1 MSGTRQKLST
11 AKRDSVYK
19 GQVVSSD
26 GTKKTV
32 EFQGIKIHLD
42 RPKGLIMTGKDSKG
56 EDWAREYKYDYG
68 FIPQT
73 LGGDGD
79 GLDIFIGPNKDA
91 SETYW
96 AIQNKE
102 DGSFD
107 EYKVFMGFTSR
118 EAAIGAFRDHIP
130 VKFLG
135 GMVSMRLDM
144 MKAMLGMH
152 PNGYFTKSA
161 MAAVSYAHEMDKI
174 ARVRQGIDVAR
185 VLSHGRIGGLQ

>member
-1 MSGTRQKLST
+1 M
-11 AKRDSVYK
+11 AKRDSVYQ

-26 GTKKTV
+26 GVKKIV

-42 RPKGLIMTGKDSKG
+42 RPKGLTMTGKDKEG
-56 EDWAREYKYDYG
+56 KPWTRTYKYDYG
-68 FIPQT
+68 FIPKT

-79 GLDIFIGPNKDA
+79 GLDIFIGPDKDA

-96 AIQNKE
+96 AIQNKD
-102 DGSFD
+102 DGTFD
-107 EYKVFMGFTSR
+107 EYKVFLGFTSR
-118 EAAIGAFRDHIP
+118 DAAIGAFRDHIP

-152 PNGYFTKSA
+152 PTGYFLKTA
-161 MAAVSYAHEMDKI
+161 MVAVSRAHELQKV
-174 ARVRQGIDVAR
+174 AGLRQQMDVAR
-185 VLSHGRIGGLQ
+185 VLSHGRIGGPL

>member
-1 MSGTRQKLST
+1 V
-11 AKRDSVYK
+11 AKKDSIYNGK
-19 GQVVSSD
+19 IVSSD
-26 GTKKTV
+26 GTKKIID
-32 EFQGIKIHLD
+32 FQGIPIHLD

-56 EDWAREYKYDYG
+56 EDWAREYQYDYG
-68 FIPQT
+68 FIPKT

-79 GLDIFIGPNKDA
+79 GLDVFIGPNKDA
-91 SETYW
+91 SESYW
-96 AIQNKE
+96 AIQNKD

-107 EYKVFMGFTSR
+107 EYKVFLGFTSR

-152 PNGYFTKSA
+152 PDGFFMKTA
-161 MAAVSYAHEMDKI
+161 MAAVSFTHEVGRLGI
-174 ARVRQGIDVAR
+174 AP
-185 VLSHGRIGGLQ
+185 

>member
-1 MSGTRQKLST
+1 MPKL
-11 AKRDSVYK
+11 DSVYQGK
-19 GQVVSSD
+19 VVSSD
-26 GTKKTV
+26 GVKKTV

-56 EDWAREYKYDYG
+56 EDWSREYKYDYG
-68 FIPQT
+68 FIPKT

-79 GLDIFIGPNKDA
+79 GLDVFLGPDKDA

-96 AIQNKE
+96 AIQNKD
-102 DGSFD
+102 DGTFD

-152 PNGYFTKSA
+152 PDGFFMKTAMVQVSFTS
-161 MAAVSYAHEMDKI
+161 ELQKI
-174 ARVRQGIDVAR
+174 AFERKVKKQLERSYGVDV
-185 VLSHGRIGGLQ
+185 